1 VRAKIRII
9 TAEEIRRADLIIK
22 VVKGFGVK

>member
-1 VRAKIRII
+1 VSAKIRII